1 MMLADVPA
9 ALREAAAWVGALTV
23 VVGAVVVV
31 ARRPARWL
39 WRRVVAVPF
48 SEWTQRQVAAAVAA
62 SDTAHLVA
70 YHLGPNDG
78 TKPVHA
84 RLAALEFRA
93 LMGAIHEVDDEL
105 EDER

>member
-1 MMLADVPA
+1 MLADVPA
-9 ALREAAAWVGALTV
+9 IVREAAAWIGALTV
-23 VVGAVVVV
+23 IVGALVVV

-39 WRRVVAVPF
+39 WRRTVVVPF
-48 SEWTQRQVAAAVAA
+48 SEWTQRQVGAAVAA
-62 SDTAHLVA
+62 SDTAHLVE